1 MRNDF
6 SWEIK
11 DRILLLKILTVIT
24 CLWRNLMGG
33 ISSIILCVVKITLKS
48 FRNAYWQ
55 NPEGNRLTW
64 AMKNCLKLPKTKY
77 SSFI

>member
-24 CLWRNLMGG
+24 CLWGNLMGG

-48 FRNAYWQ
+48 FRNAY
-55 NPEGNRLTW
+55 
-64 AMKNCLKLPKTKY
+64 
-77 SSFI
+77 